1 MKIMKKSLL
10 LVACL
15 ALPLATFAADGKQA
29 PHKDKHGAAAASAA
43 APAPAASAIDSH
55 AAVKASKMRG
65 SANGACQK
73 KATDQKLMGEERKSF
88 MVKCMNG

>member
-15 ALPLATFAADGKQA
+15 ALPLATFAADAKQA
-29 PHKDKHGAAAASAA
+29 PAKGNTATAS

-65 SANGACQK
+65 SANGACQQ